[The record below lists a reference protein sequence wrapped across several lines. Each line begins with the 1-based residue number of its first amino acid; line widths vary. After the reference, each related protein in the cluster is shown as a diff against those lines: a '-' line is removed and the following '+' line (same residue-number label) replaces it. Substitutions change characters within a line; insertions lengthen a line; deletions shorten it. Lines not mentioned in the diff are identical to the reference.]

1 VRIIETTLLSETQ
14 KAEVLQLWNGEYPAQ
29 LRYAQPADFDTYLA
43 ALTDK
48 THLFAVNDEGQVLG
62 WALSFIRDGER
73 WFAIIIHRSMQGRGQ
88 GAALLNALKAKG
100 QPLAGWATD
109 HERYT
114 KADGSPYQSPLGFY
128 LRQGFTT
135 NPLVRLA
142 LPHLSAVRIDWLPD
156 ASVDQQ

>member
-1 VRIIETTLLSETQ
+1 MRIIETASLSETQ
-14 KAEVLQLWNGEYPAQ
+14 KVAVLQLWNEEYPGQ
-29 LRYAQPADFDTYLA
+29 LRYAQPAGFDAYLS

-48 THLFAVNDEGQVLG
+48 THLLAVNDEGQVLG

-73 WFAIIIHRSMQGRGQ
+73 WFAIIIHRSMQGMGE
-88 GAALLNALKAKG
+88 GSALLNALKSKE
-100 QPLAGWATD
+100 QSLAGWATD

-114 KADGSPYQSPLGFY
+114 KADGSPYPSPLGFY
-128 LRQGFTT
+128 VRQGFTT
-135 NPLVRLA
+135 NPESRLE